1 MDYTNINRRTFLAGS
16 GFGLGQAALAG
27 LLNADSGGVSSSGY
41 LLPKARAKRVI
52 FLCMSVPMPKASF
65 CFSKFG
71 PLLRRANGAWTTAQ
85 Q

>member
-41 LLPKARAKRVI
+41 LLPKARA
-52 FLCMSVPMPKASF
+52 
-65 CFSKFG
+65 
-71 PLLRRANGAWTTAQ
+71 
-85 Q
+85 